1 MTRKRL
7 SVSKMTG
14 SYMSVALQLVVKSDV
29 GTPQDLKSLLNWT
42 TLLQAFTPFSASLWG
57 MILVTA
63 SFAAFVLWY
72 CGLSRLTCSAVL
84 LTCLF

>member
-42 TLLQAFTPFSASLWG
+42 TSKPSHRSAL
-57 MILVTA
+57 A
-63 SFAAFVLWY
+63 
-72 CGLSRLTCSAVL
+72 CGA
-84 LTCLF
+84 